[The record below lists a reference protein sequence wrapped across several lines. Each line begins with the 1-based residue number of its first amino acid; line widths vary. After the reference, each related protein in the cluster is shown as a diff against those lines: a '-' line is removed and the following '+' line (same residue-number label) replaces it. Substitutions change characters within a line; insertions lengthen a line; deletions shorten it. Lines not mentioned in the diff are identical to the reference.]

1 MLKKYKLRSYNFR
14 LLFLILITSVFGLT
28 IVNSANSS
36 YTVKQG
42 LGVALSIVIMLV
54 ISFVDYNFILKFY
67 WLYYLVDIILLILVL
82 KVGTSSHG
90 AQRWISIGSF
100 SLQPS
105 EFNKIIMI
113 LVCCKIIS
121 MYKEKL
127 NTWKFLLVLAAVLG
141 LPLLLVVIEP
151 SLSTTVLTTLVLL
164 TIIFCAGIDYKI
176 IGKVIL
182 VIVPLTIVLGLYIS
196 NPNQKLL
203 KDYQRNRI
211 MTFFSSEG
219 SDTDEGKYQQ
229 EYSVKA
235 IGSGQLNGKGLNND
249 DPSSLKNAKYIAEAQ
264 NDFIFAVIGEEL
276 GFVGC
281 CATIFLLSW
290 IVIECIIAAVRAKDF
305 VGRLICCGAA
315 AYIGFQSFINIGV
328 VTEILPNTGL
338 PLPFFSC
345 GITSTMTVFISMGV
359 VLNICLQ
366 RNTLRED
373 DMFAEDF
380 RG

>member
-105 EFNKIIMI
+105 EFNKIIII

-127 NTWKFLLVLAAVLG
+127 NTWKFLLVLAALWDF
-141 LPLLLVVIEP
+141 LCCLLLL
-151 SLSTTVLTTLVLL
+151 SLHYQLL
-164 TIIFCAGIDYKI
+164 Y
-176 IGKVIL
+176 
-182 VIVPLTIVLGLYIS
+182 
-196 NPNQKLL
+196 LL
-203 KDYQRNRI
+203 H
-211 MTFFSSEG
+211 
-219 SDTDEGKYQQ
+219 
-229 EYSVKA
+229 
-235 IGSGQLNGKGLNND
+235 
-249 DPSSLKNAKYIAEAQ
+249 
-264 NDFIFAVIGEEL
+264 
-276 GFVGC
+276 
-281 CATIFLLSW
+281 
-290 IVIECIIAAVRAKDF
+290 
-305 VGRLICCGAA
+305 
-315 AYIGFQSFINIGV
+315 
-328 VTEILPNTGL
+328 
-338 PLPFFSC
+338 
-345 GITSTMTVFISMGV
+345 
-359 VLNICLQ
+359 
-366 RNTLRED
+366 
-373 DMFAEDF
+373 
-380 RG
+380 

>member
-1 MLKKYKLRSYNFR
+1 M
-14 LLFLILITSVFGLT
+14 
-28 IVNSANSS
+28 
-36 YTVKQG
+36 
-42 LGVALSIVIMLV
+42 
-54 ISFVDYNFILKFY
+54 
-67 WLYYLVDIILLILVL
+67 
-82 KVGTSSHG
+82 
-90 AQRWISIGSF
+90 
-100 SLQPS
+100 
-105 EFNKIIMI
+105 
-113 LVCCKIIS
+113 
-121 MYKEKL
+121 
-127 NTWKFLLVLAAVLG
+127 
-141 LPLLLVVIEP
+141 
-151 SLSTTVLTTLVLL
+151 TL
-164 TIIFCAGIDYKI
+164 
-176 IGKVIL
+176 
-182 VIVPLTIVLGLYIS
+182 VLGLYIS

-203 KDYQRNRI
+203 KDYQRDRI

-305 VGRLICCGAA
+305 VGRLICCGVA